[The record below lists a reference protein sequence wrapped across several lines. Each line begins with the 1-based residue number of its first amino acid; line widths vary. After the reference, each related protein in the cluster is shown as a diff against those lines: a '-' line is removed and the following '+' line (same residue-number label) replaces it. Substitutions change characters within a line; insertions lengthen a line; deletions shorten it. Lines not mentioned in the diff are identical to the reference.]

1 MVVVYRKKAGGSE
14 RGVALVIA
22 LLVLML
28 ITAVGMGMILMSN
41 SETNVSANFRDEQT
55 AYFAA
60 KAGIEE
66 VRDRLRAGAADSLNT
81 STLFTTIPAPMAGQ
95 SGGVLYV
102 TNPLG
107 SETVSPWDLTHN
119 YYPDNEITK
128 ELNCTGTAPT
138 GSWYITT
145 AASASSSYAAAPPL
159 QWKWVRVMA
168 KINKSD
174 TGCTKVTS
182 VDGTTNGKLVCWN
195 GAYETT
201 TTAGTCNAAN
211 ANWFPVYELT
221 ALAVTSGGSRR
232 MMQYEV
238 SQNSFPVMPG
248 AFVFDGSSP
257 SFNPPNSSAFSVAG
271 TDPSHAGTG
280 TGATGSINGQA
291 CPAPVNQPALGAYDA
306 SAVTALT
313 SDISKR
319 PTNYYTSTPAVA
331 VMNVNPTLSSDSINL
346 TTVDGLTKMVNEVVT
361 AAGAN
366 VYANGV
372 TPTNLGTTS
381 NPVINVV
388 NGDISISGSGAGV
401 LLVTGTLTMHG
412 AFSWNGLILV
422 IGEGA
427 LVKDGGGSATVQG
440 AVFMGNLYSDNP
452 GSSGP
457 GSYPAYSNPIALGA
471 SPANPP
477 GIPFFGWNGG
487 GSATVQYDSCWV
499 LAVTQSLP
507 YHLVAQRELSY

>member
-1 MVVVYRKKAGGSE
+1 
-14 RGVALVIA
+14 
-22 LLVLML
+22 
-28 ITAVGMGMILMSN
+28 
-41 SETNVSANFRDEQT
+41 
-55 AYFAA
+55 
-60 KAGIEE
+60 
-66 VRDRLRAGAADSLNT
+66 
-81 STLFTTIPAPMAGQ
+81 
-95 SGGVLYV
+95 
-102 TNPLG
+102 
-107 SETVSPWDLTHN
+107 
-119 YYPDNEITK
+119 
-128 ELNCTGTAPT
+128 
-138 GSWYITT
+138 
-145 AASASSSYAAAPPL
+145 
-159 QWKWVRVMA
+159 
-168 KINKSD
+168 
-174 TGCTKVTS
+174 
-182 VDGTTNGKLVCWN
+182 
-195 GAYETT
+195 
-201 TTAGTCNAAN
+201 
-211 ANWFPVYELT
+211 
-221 ALAVTSGGSRR
+221 
-232 MMQYEV
+232 
-238 SQNSFPVMPG
+238 
-248 AFVFDGSSP
+248 
-257 SFNPPNSSAFSVAG
+257 
-271 TDPSHAGTG
+271 
-280 TGATGSINGQA
+280 
-291 CPAPVNQPALGAYDA
+291 
-306 SAVTALT
+306 
-313 SDISKR
+313 
-319 PTNYYTSTPAVA
+319 
-331 VMNVNPTLSSDSINL
+331 
-346 TTVDGLTKMVNEVVT
+346 MVNEVVT

-440 AVFMGNLYSDNP
+440 AVFMGNLYLDNP